1 MKRKLIAILMCLV
14 MVCCGVCA
22 QAEATAPDLTGEWV
36 LDSIEAMGMSM
47 KPAMMGLTMTMT
59 VNADGTVVLDSNG
72 EKEEATWTQE
82 GDKLIVEEDA
92 FIYVDGM
99 LTASE
104 ESMGATMYFVRSGA
118 EEEILLPEVIADP
131 ALADF
136 NGAWN
141 LTVVSVMGMD
151 LPATMMGVGM
161 GLEILDGAV
170 LLSVSEMNEEGNM
183 ETVTAPEAVAAEFA
197 EGALTMNSP
206 ELEMVL
212 KLQLRNDG
220 KLFFEQEE
228 DGMAMQFVFEKVVA
242 E

>member
-1 MKRKLIAILMCLV
+1 MKKNLLAILMCLV
-14 MVCCGVCA
+14 MVFCSVA
-22 QAEATAPDLTGEWV
+22 YAESTAPDLTGEWV

-47 KPAMMGLTMTMT
+47 KPSMMGLTMTMT

-92 FIYVDGM
+92 FTYVDGK
-99 LTASE
+99 LTATE
-104 ESMGATMYFVRSGA
+104 ESMGATMYFVRSGE
-118 EEEILLPEVIADP
+118 EEEILLPEAIADP
-131 ALADF
+131 ELADF
-136 NGAWN
+136 NGTWN
-141 LTVVSVMGMD
+141 LTVVSAMGMD
-151 LPATMMGVGM
+151 LPAAMMGVGM

-170 LLSVSEMNEEGNM
+170 VVSVSEMNEEGNM

-197 EGALTMNSP
+197 DGALNLAVPAM
-206 ELEMVL
+206 EMVL

-220 KLFFEQEE
+220 KLFFEQVE
-228 DGMAMQFVFEKVVA
+228 DGMSVHFVFEKVVA

>member
-1 MKRKLIAILMCLV
+1 MKKNLLAILMCLV
-14 MVCCGVCA
+14 MVFCSVACA
-22 QAEATAPDLTGEWV
+22 ESTAPDLTGEWV

-47 KPAMMGLTMTMT
+47 KPSMMGLTMTMT

-72 EKEEATWTQE
+72 EKEEATWTQD

-92 FIYVDGM
+92 FTYVDGK
-99 LTASE
+99 LTATE

-118 EEEILLPEVIADP
+118 EEEIVLPEVIADP
-131 ALADF
+131 ELADF
-136 NGAWN
+136 NGTWN
-141 LTVVSVMGMD
+141 LTVVSAMGMD
-151 LPATMMGVGM
+151 LPAAMMGVGM

-170 LLSVSEMNEEGNM
+170 VLSVSEMNEEGNM

-197 EGALTMNSP
+197 DGALNLAVPAM
-206 ELEMVL
+206 EMVL

-220 KLFFEQEE
+220 KLFFEQVE
-228 DGMAMQFVFEKVVA
+228 DGMSMHFVFEKVVV